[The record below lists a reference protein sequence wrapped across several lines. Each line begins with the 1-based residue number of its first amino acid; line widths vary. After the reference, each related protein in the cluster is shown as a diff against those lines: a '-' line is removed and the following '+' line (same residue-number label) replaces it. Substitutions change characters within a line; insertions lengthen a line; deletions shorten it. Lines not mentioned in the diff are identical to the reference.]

1 MLLKSALCKIS
12 QTLKVRKKKIEH
24 YKISPK
30 ILASLLVGLM
40 VLSVLCSFLGL
51 LTAQNI
57 ENRVTLTLEPLL
69 DKYGIPAI
77 NEDGTFYPNDQ
88 FEITYHTELT
98 NQVNFEKIEINYDQ
112 STFHM
117 FNNSTNFGEERTGG
131 GSFEVLPSALAGV
144 HSFVVEVWGNQSTN
158 NDDSGTESYVI
169 AKTTLTVTVVE
180 YDPHFTIALTY
191 TVPTS
196 NDSSN
201 NSSSYENPFAL
212 ILRYEGNGPDR
223 NLRQRAIIDDYTWEG
238 YAQKIPQIDQ
248 MQQALTPNIT
258 VASFL
263 NQSSN
268 TQFLAQGIEKEDT
281 KSNQIILRVDGKSFT
296 ISEFPVGFLW
306 EANTDHSYVWTQT
319 LPIDGTG
326 AGGVYGEWFE
336 WQASI
341 VFPPSINPNQTSQTT
356 TIMVMSQED
365 LQDQLVEQFNA
376 PNGTLTAS
384 PFGNTVTAMYA
395 HNKRIDLFAK
405 EVGIEKNQTLNCLTP
420 TPLYFTSQER
430 YAKLQYAL
438 DTTVA
443 KQITKQGFISTLYYN
458 LTLGCNLFGTPRYF
472 EANTTCEYEFFN
484 KPFNATAYKW
494 DTTLHTW
501 RIDSTVNI
509 ETIFTSALNFTTTD
523 ILRENFETQTN
534 DPKVL
539 ELATADLYDCGPQTF
554 QGTGI
559 IEANLKRTSP
569 LYYNLIVEAGQKQKT
584 ALQRTIELNF
594 RNNKPYNLP
603 LNFDATSPLQVDV
616 IADDSQSTLLMLDAP
631 VELGGLTN
639 VTVYLITKAPTE
651 KTPNNLPKDQL
662 DLRLLKTLNLTTTLS
677 EEQIKPAGY
686 EQNYQQFYQYYEG
699 YSSISESESLGFCGQ
714 TQIAIPKDKRVV
726 VLTDQGEAMFFV
738 EATNVWGTSFHQVV
752 SVQPYAAPKWEIPL
766 NQVTICLVAI
776 VIIAVVVS
784 LVIYLIKAK
793 Q

>member
-12 QTLKVRKKKIEH
+12 QTLKVRKKKIKH

-191 TVPTS
+191 TVPTG
-196 NDSSN
+196 NGSS
-201 NSSSYENPFAL
+201 NSSSYEKPFT
-212 ILRYEGNGPDR
+212 IIIRYDGNGPDR
-223 NLRQRAIIDDYTWEG
+223 NLRQRAVVDDYVWEG
-238 YAQKIPQIDQ
+238 YAQKMPEIDTMNQ
-248 MQQALTPNIT
+248 TLTPNIT
-258 VASFL
+258 VANFF

-268 TQFLAQGIEKEDT
+268 TQFLVQGINDET
-281 KSNQIILRVDGKSFT
+281 KNSQIVLTVDGKHFT
-296 ISEFPVGFLW
+296 NNELPAGFLW
-306 EANTDHSYVWTQT
+306 ETNTEHNYIWTQT
-319 LPIDGTG
+319 LPIDG
-326 AGGVYGEWFE
+326 GGDESLVYDEWFE
-336 WQASI
+336 WQTSI

-356 TIMVMSQED
+356 TMSQED
-365 LQDQLVEQFNA
+365 MQNQLVEQFNSS
-376 PNGTLTAS
+376 NGTLTTS

-395 HNKRIDLFAK
+395 HNKRINLFAK
-405 EVGIEKNQTLNCLTP
+405 EVGVEKNQTLNCLTP

-443 KQITKQGFISTLYYN
+443 KQITKQGFTNTLYYN
-458 LTLGCNLFGTPRYF
+458 LTLGCNLFGTPKFF

-494 DTTLHTW
+494 DTTLQTW
-501 RIDSTVNI
+501 SIDPTVNI
-509 ETIFTSALNFTTTD
+509 ETTFTSALNFTTTD

-534 DPKVL
+534 DKQAI

-554 QGTGI
+554 QGTGT

-569 LYYNLIVEAGQKQKT
+569 LYYNLIVEASQKQKT
-584 ALQRTIELNF
+584 SLQRTIELNF

-603 LNFDATSPLQVDV
+603 LNFDAASPLQAGI

-639 VTVYLITKAPTE
+639 VTIYLITKAPTE
-651 KTPNNLPKDQL
+651 KTPNNLSRDQL
-662 DLRLLKTLNLTTTLS
+662 ELRLLKTLNLTTTLT
-677 EEQIKPAGY
+677 EEQIKPSGY
-686 EQNYQQFYQYYEG
+686 EKNYQQFYQYYEG
-699 YSSISESESLGFCGQ
+699 YSSISEAESLGFFGQ
-714 TQIAIPKDKRVV
+714 TQIAVPKDKGVV
-726 VLTDQGEAMFFV
+726 ALTDQNEALFYV

-766 NQVTICLVAI
+766 NQVTIYLAAI
-776 VIIAVVVS
+776 VIIAIITS
-784 LVIYLIKAK
+784 FTIYLIRTK
-793 Q
+793 QQ